1 MSGVVLE
8 ASLTTASISAE
19 DLAKKVRSEDCG
31 AVVTFSGEVRNH
43 DHGRTVL
50 QLKYEIH
57 PTSEIII
64 REVAH
69 EVASRF
75 TNLRCAVIHRY
86 GDIPIGESAL
96 AIAVATPHRGEAFE
110 ACATLVDE
118 IKVRVPI
125 WKNQIFDDGTN
136 EWVNSA

>member
-8 ASLTTASISAE
+8 ASLSTSPISAE
-19 DLAKKVRSEDCG
+19 ELARKVRSVECG

-43 DHGRTVL
+43 DKGRTVL

-64 REVAH
+64 REVAD
-69 EVASRF
+69 EVALRF
-75 TNLRCAVIHRY
+75 THMRCAVIHRY

-118 IKVRVPI
+118 IKIRVPI